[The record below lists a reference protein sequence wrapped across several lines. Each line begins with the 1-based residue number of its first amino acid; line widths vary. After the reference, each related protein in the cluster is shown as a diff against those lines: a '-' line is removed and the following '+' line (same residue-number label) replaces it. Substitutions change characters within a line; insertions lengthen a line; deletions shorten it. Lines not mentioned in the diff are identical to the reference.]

1 MVEGKLA
8 DEAGRRLAMNIG
20 FAGIGPSRE
29 NPDTL
34 DEFARCGITGPEQL
48 GEQFVRSF
56 YFGCEADDP
65 MTAVAFDARLDAPLK
80 PIFSSDVGHFDVPV
94 MNEVVAE
101 AFELVETG
109 LLTEEQF
116 ERFVFGNVVELHAG
130 MNPRFFDGTV
140 MEVALSKGMHSS

>member
-65 MTAVAFDARLDAPLK
+65 INAWAFDSKKNPYQARLQA
-80 PIFSSDVGHFDVPV
+80 IFSSDIGHWDVPD
-94 MNEVVAE
+94 MRE
-101 AFELVETG
+101 
-109 LLTEEQF
+109 
-116 ERFVFGNVVELHAG
+116 
-130 MNPRFFDGTV
+130 
-140 MEVALSKGMHSS
+140 